1 MTDAIVRNDAPEQ
14 LLGSA
19 SERTAGNG
27 SEPGADPARP
37 PLGSLLTRAGI
48 ITDDQLQDAL
58 REGVRTGARVG
69 EVVVGR
75 GWVTED
81 HIAKLLAEQ
90 WQLGYVERASIWFD
104 ADALARMSRDQA
116 QRLEALPTRVQD
128 GHVVVAV
135 AEPTEQRLAALREVI
150 GEDTVVVVVPKSAL
164 DAGLKSEL
172 LAGGHGQSGAGA
184 SQRPPEPKQPEP
196 EPKEPEPQEPEP
208 QEPEPQEPEPPAF
221 QAPVH
226 STETAA
232 PPPVRVVARAVTEP
246 PPAPSSD
253 SNGEHDLVRVLDRL
267 QEAAGEAAVLQRGVA
282 GLATRLEHLA
292 ADLAAVAE
300 QLDQSSS
307 SREADRSRIH
317 RLEEQLGQRTELTER
332 LKAQLGDLA
341 RTLEN
346 LD

>member
-1 MTDAIVRNDAPEQ
+1 MADAIIRSSAPERS
-14 LLGSA
+14 LGPPGEQA
-19 SERTAGNG
+19 PGDG
-27 SEPGADPARP
+27 DGPGAAPARP

-48 ITDDQLQDAL
+48 VTDEQLQDAL
-58 REGVRTGARVG
+58 REGVRTGARLG

-75 GWVTED
+75 GWATED
-81 HIAKLLAEQ
+81 QIAKLLAEQ

-104 ADALARMSRDQA
+104 ANALARMSRDQA
-116 QRLEALPTRVQD
+116 RRLEALPTRIQD
-128 GHVVVAV
+128 GRVVVAV

-184 SQRPPEPKQPEP
+184 SQRPPEPEQ
-196 EPKEPEPQEPEP
+196 QEPE
-208 QEPEPQEPEPPAF
+208 QQEPEPPAF

-253 SNGEHDLVRVLDRL
+253 SNGDHDLVRVLDRL

-300 QLDQSSS
+300 QLDQASS

>member
-196 EPKEPEPQEPEP
+196 EP
-208 QEPEPQEPEPPAF
+208 QEPEPPAF

-253 SNGEHDLVRVLDRL
+253 SNGEHDLVRVLDRI
-267 QEAAGEAAVLQRGVA
+267 QEAAGEAAVLQRGVT